1 MVQSDLNW
9 TLMLVHDVCGTL
21 SSHVICPM
29 RLSYEG
35 FNEATV
41 LCRSLYVCGFMNEF
55 LFLKKKNNNKVN
67 SNYLCPYP

>member
-55 LFLKKKNNNKVN
+55 YF
-67 SNYLCPYP
+67 